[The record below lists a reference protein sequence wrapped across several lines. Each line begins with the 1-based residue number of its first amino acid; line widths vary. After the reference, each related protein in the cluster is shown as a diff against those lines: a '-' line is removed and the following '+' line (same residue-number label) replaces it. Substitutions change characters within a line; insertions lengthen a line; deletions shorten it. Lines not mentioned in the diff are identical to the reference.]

1 MSCQSTWR
9 AGAACLAAA
18 LLIAGCGASET
29 HSKGSTGGNGGGSAS
44 TNSGGG
50 SGSGSSGGSAQ
61 NGSGSG
67 SQNGSTAGKG
77 KSGGKHGGLQ
87 LDSAK
92 EIQYAKV
99 PASAPV
105 KSGTVEIA
113 YRNIA
118 IDPDTVKV
126 KLGSTIKW
134 TNYDSVPH
142 NVQSEGGPLKFS
154 SGNFGEGKS
163 YELKVTKAGVIHYE
177 CTLEPETM
185 NGTIEVV
192 E

>member
-1 MSCQSTWR
+1 MTCQSTWR
-9 AGAACLAAA
+9 AGAACVAAA
-18 LLIAGCGASET
+18 LLIAGCGTSET
-29 HSKGSTGGNGGGSAS
+29 HSKGSSGGGPGTGSSAS
-44 TNSGGG
+44 AGAGSGSGANSSGGG
-50 SGSGSSGGSAQ
+50 SGSGKSKS
-61 NGSGSG
+61 
-67 SQNGSTAGKG
+67 AGKH
-77 KSGGKHGGLQ
+77 SGLQ
-87 LDSAK
+87 LDTTK
-92 EIQYAKV
+92 KIQYAKV
-99 PASAPV
+99 PSSAPV

-126 KLGSTIKW
+126 KVGSTIKW
-134 TNYDSVPH
+134 VNYDSVPH

-163 YELKVTKAGVIHYE
+163 YELKVTKPGVIHYE

-185 NGTIEVV
+185 NGTIEAV